1 MAGKKARNFLVGLL
15 ALAVSFAALSF
26 FPSGK
31 KGAPPAGYLP
41 FRDDALAA
49 RYRPVFDCP
58 EAYGPILAV
67 YYRAARE
74 AGAARSAGDGLIHI
88 AYHPVW
94 ARERNGAPGLKPF
107 LSRALYT
114 GGLSLQ
120 RAMFGKGDVESVALT
135 IDPASGSVLEIR
147 YETARAYSPS
157 DFSVSHEMVVESHPP
172 AGRPLFSVVSWN
184 HLFRLEGAA
193 GEARAEAE
201 RAPLGYFSERLW
213 RGYEMWKNPET
224 LLRKNRAHFVWE
236 RASAE

>member
-1 MAGKKARNFLVGLL
+1 MAGKRARNFLVGLL
-15 ALAVSFAALSF
+15 ALAAFAAALSF
-26 FPSGK
+26 FPAGK
-31 KGAPPAGYLP
+31 RGSPPAGYLP

-58 EAYGPILAV
+58 EDYGPILVV

-74 AGAARSAGDGLIHI
+74 ASGLIHI

-120 RAMFGKGDVESVALT
+120 RAMFGKGDIEAVALT

-172 AGRPLFSVVSWN
+172 AGRPRFSVVSWN
-184 HLFRLEGAA
+184 HLFRLEGVADETKA
-193 GEARAEAE
+193 TAE
-201 RAPLGYFSERLW
+201 RARLEYFSGKLW
-213 RGYEMWKNPET
+213 RDYGMWKNPET
-224 LLRKNRAHFVWE
+224 LLRKDRAHFVWE
-236 RASAE
+236 RAAVE

>member
-1 MAGKKARNFLVGLL
+1 MAVKKTRGFLVGLL
-15 ALAVSFAALSF
+15 ALVVFAAALSF

-31 KGAPPAGYLP
+31 KGSPPEGYAP

-74 AGAARSAGDGLIHI
+74 TGVARETGLIHI

-94 ARERNGAPGLKPF
+94 ARERNGAAGLKPF

-147 YETARAYSPS
+147 YETARAYSPG
-157 DFSVSHEMVVESHPP
+157 DFSVSHENIVESHPE
-172 AGRPLFSVVSWN
+172 AGRPLFAVLSWN
-184 HLFRLEGAA
+184 HLFRLKGAA
-193 GEARAEAE
+193 SEARAAAE
-201 RAPLGYFSERLW
+201 RAPLEYFSEKLW
-213 RGYEMWKNPET
+213 REYEMWKNPET
-224 LLRKNRAHFVWE
+224 LLKKNRAHFAWE
-236 RASAE
+236 RAAVE